1 MAFERVTMFDIQLY
15 LYGMYANVLH
25 VHGHAGVDSHSN
37 LERRQG
43 GHTQRD
49 APDIHAEG
57 DWELEW

>member
-1 MAFERVTMFDIQLY
+1 MFDIQLY